1 LDFTAKGS
9 ESELVAEVAPGTFL
23 YKLAVLFGAN
33 ASGKSNILLAIDE
46 AFRILSTPLSDV
58 NQMIEHA
65 CPFLLT
71 KDAPIRMHVSFYAD
85 AVRYDYDVTFDVRHV
100 LRESLYYYPNAS
112 KALFYE
118 RTFVSA
124 GTQADI
130 KFGPS
135 LRLSAKT
142 QESIKEN
149 TLNNHS
155 VLAVCNK
162 ISLKDD
168 IAPFIK
174 LARWIDAHYHPVD
187 SGSQLGIVDELKAA
201 FADKKR
207 RKFYDIM
214 LRKADLNIIGFKP
227 VVEDQ
232 TLPLDVRKNI
242 LKQSFPEHVKESLLA
257 ETKDNI
263 LFTNSSEDG
272 NFEVPLEWQSK
283 GTQRFIRILG
293 TLYSLITGSH
303 VYSLDELGEDLHYD
317 LLMYYLDVFL
327 FNSSTSQLI
336 ITSQE
341 TTLLAQDLLN
351 DNRGAVWFVEKNRER
366 AFSEYARGDSYGL
379 HKNLSLYN
387 SYRIGR
393 LGAKPQ
399 FGSMFIDLD

>member
-1 LDFTAKGS
+1 
-9 ESELVAEVAPGTFL
+9 
-23 YKLAVLFGAN
+23 
-33 ASGKSNILLAIDE
+33 
-46 AFRILSTPLSDV
+46 
-58 NQMIEHA
+58 
-65 CPFLLT
+65 
-71 KDAPIRMHVSFYAD
+71 
-85 AVRYDYDVTFDVRHV
+85 
-100 LRESLYYYPNAS
+100 
-112 KALFYE
+112 
-118 RTFVSA
+118 
-124 GTQADI
+124 
-130 KFGPS
+130 
-135 LRLSAKT
+135 
-142 QESIKEN
+142 
-149 TLNNHS
+149 
-155 VLAVCNK
+155 
-162 ISLKDD
+162 
-168 IAPFIK
+168 
-174 LARWIDAHYHPVD
+174 
-187 SGSQLGIVDELKAA
+187 
-201 FADKKR
+201 
-207 RKFYDIM
+207 M